1 MPDDTRGATEAF
13 EDRVVED
20 QSAEIR
26 LTYEELA
33 KFKAFLTQSGATEVS
48 IGGHYLV
55 VLDSNALAEMKSVRN
70 ELVHWGA
77 PDAAQ
82 RSVLVEQLLRLMSVI
97 DEVQAEHAD
106 AARPALL
113 KAMLSAD
120 IDPIPSATI
129 AQARRLAQQR
139 ERLLASGAYTIEALR
154 DLRGDATPSAT
165 RTWLTR
171 KRKAGELFTVTHD
184 GAALV
189 PAFQIDREAQPRPE
203 LVEVLQA
210 LVPAELSAWATWTW
224 FTAGSAWLGGA
235 IPADLL
241 DSEPGRVATAAR
253 RFASNAA

>member
-106 AARPALL
+106 AARPTLL

-139 ERLLASGAYTIEALR
+139 ERLTASGAYTIEALAIC
-154 DLRGDATPSAT
+154 GAT
-165 RTWLTR
+165 RRRRHAHVADT
-171 KRKAGELFTVTHD
+171 
-184 GAALV
+184 
-189 PAFQIDREAQPRPE
+189 EAKRPE
-203 LVEVLQA
+203 SSLQS
-210 LVPAELSAWATWTW
+210 LI
-224 FTAGSAWLGGA
+224 TARHSCPPSRL
-235 IPADLL
+235 IVRH
-241 DSEPGRVATAAR
+241 SRGRSSLKFFKPLCR
-253 RFASNAA
+253 PS